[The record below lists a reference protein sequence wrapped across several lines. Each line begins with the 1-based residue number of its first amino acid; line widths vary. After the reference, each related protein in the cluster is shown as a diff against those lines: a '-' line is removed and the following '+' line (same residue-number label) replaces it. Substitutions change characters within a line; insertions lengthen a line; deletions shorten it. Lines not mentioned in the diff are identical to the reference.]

1 MSAFLVNEN
10 HIAELVKG
18 YYKHEKYDS
27 GSWSNPST
35 DEEID
40 LNTKRFESQ
49 PLAVAFFLAWA
60 NCESIRAR
68 YGEPTA
74 VDGEMTN
81 FSDADYCNRVVQA
94 TRNNKEADL
103 SLSELVMMCG
113 CLEYQSCE
121 VDNYYN
127 SDQFHVLDKI
137 RQCFTSN
144 LVADSLKEGE
154 TTWEYV
160 A

>member
-35 DEEID
+35 DKEID
-40 LNTKRFESQ
+40 LNTLAFESQ
-49 PLAVAFFLAWA
+49 PIAVAFFLAWA

-68 YGEPTA
+68 YGEESELMALTEIA
-74 VDGEMTN
+74 RSN
-81 FSDADYCNRVVQA
+81 YCADVVTA
-94 TRNNKEADL
+94 TRDNKDADL

-113 CLEYQSCE
+113 CLEYQSRE

-127 SDQFHVLDKI
+127 SNQFHILNKI

>member
-1 MSAFLVNEN
+1 MSAFLINEN

-35 DEEID
+35 SEAGSVID
-40 LNTKRFESQ
+40 LNESRFESQ

-60 NCESIRAR
+60 NVESLKAR
-68 YGEPTA
+68 YRSCT
-74 VDGEMTN
+74 DIN
-81 FSDADYCNRVVQA
+81 QADYCNRVVQA

-103 SLSELVMMCG
+103 SLAELVMMCG
-113 CLEYQSCE
+113 CLEYQSRE
-121 VDNYYN
+121 VADYYN
-127 SDQFHVLDKI
+127 SDQFHVLNKI